1 MILKKRFSK
10 NLASKIFHLKLV
22 AIGLFLALGL
32 NSQAQYGPLYW
43 DLRDYD
49 SLPNYRIAMK
59 AFQEND
65 TLLAFQILDSV
76 AKACQQNGHL
86 RRNYQAINEMAAMNY
101 ISGSYQRSANLFV
114 ANLNQMQAAADSLH
128 YEYAIALRFMNYLAH
143 YGLDKSAT
151 RLHYAKRQYEI
162 LHLMND
168 SSALMSDCLGDLA
181 FSYMTSGMQR
191 EAIETFYEARK
202 MALKLQLTEPLI
214 RVEHTLVNQL
224 ATNEPQLAF
233 ESFEQQFIHAD
244 RLYYRDSLVLVTLA
258 YTLAEK
264 ALELEKTEK
273 AAHYFHLADTIKS
286 AIKLH
291 HPKLDVALPLVA
303 TRIYSH
309 LGQKHNFEYYL
320 KAAKIA
326 QQLNQQYNT
335 LSDNI
340 VNLEI
345 AEAFLAF
352 ETDSVLFYANQ
363 VDLASTKEYINAKLL
378 VAEALLIKKDFNQ
391 VINELSNVKLIADS
405 LKEDAKLLEIYL
417 LELKAQNQL
426 FAHQKNPSTANAI
439 KSTLAAAQECVQRL
453 AIQASD
459 PNSLLKLATNQK
471 TLAATAF
478 SIADNDDKPSLELA
492 WKYLNETKTFQL
504 RLASLKTQQ
513 AAHLIGAEP
522 FWLQKLH
529 LEETINAWQS
539 QKSNAIFESDQ
550 QAADSLHRLIQDQR
564 IDLLMLHYRYG
575 DRLKENKT
583 QLFSPLSLQEIQN
596 KLDSQTCMIDV
607 LINDSSY
614 FLLCI
619 QKNKLKLIA
628 SQDVSSFKRNWKT
641 YYRDLKTGQNTAQ
654 SARKLAQNLIMPF
667 SAEIAASERLIFIPD
682 DFLFK
687 TPLALLPFS
696 TSQDLLLDKVSIS
709 YQYSAYLWLQSVD
722 YKDKSTD
729 RLLAL
734 APVFGK
740 TTRDESLAL
749 RGMNAFSENIS
760 ALPYSLQEVESIA
773 HLFEQ
778 QQKPFEL
785 LLENNATKAAFLKAL
800 PEADIVHFATHGFAP
815 YARLNTQGILLA
827 ADSLALSKGM
837 NSSFLHEGELAV
849 LNSKAKLAVLS
860 SCSSGLGELAEGEG
874 VLSLPRSLLQAG
886 IPQVVASLW
895 PVNDKATAQLMLK
908 FYEELLSQKTASEA
922 LQAAKISCRNL
933 GMPAIDWAAF
943 ILIGE

>member
-1 MILKKRFSK
+1 MIFK
-10 NLASKIFHLKLV
+10 KIFSEKLADKIWYFKLA
-22 AIGLFLALGL
+22 AIGLFLVLGQ
-32 NSQAQYGPLYW
+32 NVQAQYGPLYW

-49 SLPNYRIAMK
+49 SLPNYRTALK

-65 TLLAFQILDSV
+65 TILAFHILDSV
-76 AKACQQNGHL
+76 AKACQQNGQF
-86 RRNYQAINEMAAMNY
+86 RRNYQAINEIAAMNY

-114 ANLNQMQAAADSLH
+114 NNLQQMQANANSLH

-143 YGLDKSAT
+143 YGVDKSAT
-151 RLHYAKRQYEI
+151 RLDYAKRQHQI
-162 LHLMND
+162 LRQMND

-181 FSYMTSGMQR
+181 FSYMTSGLQQ
-191 EAIETFYEARK
+191 EAINSFYEARK
-202 MALKLQLTEPLI
+202 MALKLGLTEPLI
-214 RVEHTLVNQL
+214 RMEHTLVNQL

-233 ESFEQQFIHAD
+233 ETFEQQFIHAD
-244 RLYYRDSLVLVTLA
+244 RSYYRDSLVLVTLA

-264 ALELEKTEK
+264 ALEIDKPDK
-273 AAHYFHLADTIKS
+273 ARHYFQLSDTIKS

-291 HPKLDVALPLVA
+291 HPKLDVAIPLVA
-303 TRIYSH
+303 TRIYSQ
-309 LGQKHNFEYYL
+309 LGQKNNFEHYL
-320 KAAKIA
+320 AETKRK

-335 LSDNI
+335 LSNNL
-340 VNLEI
+340 VNLMI
-345 AEAFLAF
+345 AEAHLSFDA
-352 ETDSVLFYANQ
+352 DSSIFYANQ
-363 VDLASTKEYINAKLL
+363 VDIEPAIDYINAKIL
-378 VAEALLIKKDFNQ
+378 VAEALIIKKDFIQ
-391 VINELSNVKLIADS
+391 VINELNNVKLFADS
-405 LKEDAKLLEIYL
+405 LKEDAKLLEIFL
-417 LELKAQNQL
+417 LELKAQNHL
-426 FAHQKNPSTANAI
+426 FVHQKKPSTANAI

-459 PNSLLKLATNQK
+459 PNSLLKLAADQK

-504 RLASLKTQQ
+504 RLESLKTQQ

-529 LEETINAWQS
+529 LEETISALQS

-596 KLDSQTCMIDV
+596 KLDRHTCMIDA
-607 LINDSSY
+607 LISDSSY

-619 QKNKLKLIA
+619 QKNSLKLVA
-628 SQDVSSFKRNWKT
+628 GQDISSFERNWKT
-641 YYRDLKTGQNTAQ
+641 YYRTLKTGQNTAK
-654 SARKLAQNLIMPF
+654 SAREFAQYLTIPF
-667 SAEIAASERLIFIPD
+667 SSEIEESKHLIFIPD
-682 DFLFK
+682 DFLYK
-687 TPLALLPFS
+687 TPIDLLPYS
-696 TSQDLLLDKVSIS
+696 TSKKMLLDQLSIS
-709 YQYSAYLWLQSVD
+709 YHYSAYLWLQSLD
-722 YKDKSTD
+722 HKNSNTD
-729 RLLAL
+729 QLLAM
-734 APVFGK
+734 APVFASENDQEQK
-740 TTRDESLAL
+740 AY
-749 RGMNAFSENIS
+749 RGMNAYSENIS
-760 ALPYSLQEVESIA
+760 ALPYSRQEVESIA
-773 HLFEQ
+773 ELFEQ
-778 QQKPFEL
+778 QQQTYQL
-785 LLENNATKAAFLKAL
+785 LLEDKATKAAFLEAL
-800 PEADIVHFATHGFAP
+800 PGADILHFATHGFAP
-815 YARLNTQGILLA
+815 YAGLNTQGILLA

-837 NSSFLHEGELAV
+837 NSSFLHEGELAA
-849 LNSKAKLAVLS
+849 LNTNAKLAVLS